1 MLRVPRL
8 NRLINLI
15 VRIELITF
23 TTIVLLTSV
32 NSTIVASL
40 RTRCIR
46 QSSLLTRHPLHI
58 LAFILEHRMREFEE
72 DIEYLWHKVETLDLK
87 TGIEPGWRGVHG
99 REKVKHE
106 EDFTQLLRELHEVG
120 TEIRLMHKV
129 TQFGESLGTSFRK
142 LIKRIEELRDE
153 VGAGNSKK
161 RVIAELEDQLA
172 YVESRVKMTA
182 EKFEACK
189 ERVQA
194 QINVTY
200 SLIAQNSEKIP
211 GRANSHPLTSQFL
224 VQVASRIFVL
234 RGLQLKTARL

>member
-1 MLRVPRL
+1 
-8 NRLINLI
+8 
-15 VRIELITF
+15 
-23 TTIVLLTSV
+23 
-32 NSTIVASL
+32 
-40 RTRCIR
+40 
-46 QSSLLTRHPLHI
+46 
-58 LAFILEHRMREFEE
+58 MREFEE

-142 LIKRIEELRDE
+142 LIKRVEELRDE
-153 VGAGNSKK
+153 VGAGRSKK

-200 SLIAQNSEKIP
+200 SLIAQNSEMILWQSELAS
-211 GRANSHPLTSQFL
+211 ANFAICCSGSEQNI
-224 VQVASRIFVL
+224 RI
-234 RGLQLKTARL
+234 ARLTAQDSQTMKTITVLTLTFLPSTMLAVSPNTLSRNEC